1 MKLINKK
8 IIKILVAFNLK
19 RKNMIIKI
27 SNKIIILILFIL
39 KFESTKETLNDS
51 NQRRQEDEKRF
62 IECLENNSLT
72 SCLIL
77 LFINERQ
84 EKLLLQVQNEL
95 SKLKISIYLISQNLI
110 N

>member
-1 MKLINKK
+1 MDLDFIR
-8 IIKILVAFNLK
+8 KILICFLISSFYFVNIKSAKQTFN
-19 RKNMIIKI
+19 N
-27 SNKIIILILFIL
+27 SNN
-39 KFESTKETLNDS
+39 ESKE
-51 NQRRQEDEKRF
+51 EEKRF
-62 IECLENNSLT
+62 IKCLEENSLT

-95 SKLKISIYLISQNLI
+95 SKKTFYFYLPFQNLI